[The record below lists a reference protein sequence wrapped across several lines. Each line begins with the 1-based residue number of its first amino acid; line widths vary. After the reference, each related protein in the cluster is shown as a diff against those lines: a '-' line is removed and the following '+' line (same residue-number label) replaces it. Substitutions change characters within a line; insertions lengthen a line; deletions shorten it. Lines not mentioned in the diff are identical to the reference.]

1 MDDYSFRPASSDFKR
16 SWTDMC
22 NSLKCVKND
31 LTLGDMINIRSDDFQ
46 HGMEYAMSTS
56 LSGKYSRRY
65 ICPLP
70 ADRSLLDKYACAY
83 CKKYPI
89 VVVESQLSAR
99 FHLSAVCHLMDR
111 YELELADVAGMEIDK
126 KGNIVFRVAS
136 YDMPCDRRSALFP
149 KKEDAVKVPHMECK
163 IETVELKFRILVK
176 LPRQTLET
184 ICTTFVN
191 ESFRGTAER
200 LPENVLAEIII
211 ARVNEFMQEQ
221 TELGKLPRQT
231 LETMCSAFVGESF
244 CETAKRLP
252 EDVLKQIIMARVKE
266 LMQEQED

>member
-1 MDDYSFRPASSDFKR
+1 MDDNIFRTASSDFKR
-16 SWTDMC
+16 SWAYMC
-22 NSLKCVKND
+22 DSLKCAKGD
-31 LTLGDMINIRSDDFQ
+31 LTLGDLVNITPDDFP
-46 HGMEYAMSTS
+46 HWIKYDICK
-56 LSGKYSRRY
+56 LLCGKYPRTY

-70 ADRSLLDKYACAY
+70 ADTTLLDNCAY

-149 KKEDAVKVPHMECK
+149 KKEDAVKVPDMECK

-176 LPRQTLET
+176 LPRQTLELNLSLLHT
-184 ICTTFVN
+184 PK
-191 ESFRGTAER
+191 S
-200 LPENVLAEIII
+200 
-211 ARVNEFMQEQ
+211 
-221 TELGKLPRQT
+221 K
-231 LETMCSAFVGESF
+231 
-244 CETAKRLP
+244 
-252 EDVLKQIIMARVKE
+252 
-266 LMQEQED
+266 